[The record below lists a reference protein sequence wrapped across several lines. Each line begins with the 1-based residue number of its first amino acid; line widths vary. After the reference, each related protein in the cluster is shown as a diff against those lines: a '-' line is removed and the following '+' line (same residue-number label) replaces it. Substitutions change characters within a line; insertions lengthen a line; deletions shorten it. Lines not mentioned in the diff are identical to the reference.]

1 MTQHSCQVKIDVIDN
16 KIADIC
22 ALKNR
27 EKIKEHYQ
35 TVTDCSGNFNIP
47 KMWGLK
53 KKLNLSSK
61 DVPSAKKDKTGNL
74 ITTQNGL
81 LALYK
86 NTYMERLSHKE
97 IRPEYETLKILK
109 ENLFQLRYQLSS
121 QSISEDWSVEEIEKI
136 CKSLKNSKARDECG
150 LVYELFKPPM
160 LDRTSTN
167 LCQNFSIW

>member
-1 MTQHSCQVKIDVIDN
+1 MVSLQEKIDVIEN

-61 DVPSAKKDKTGNL
+61 DVPSAKKDKAGNL

-121 QSISEDWSVEEIEKI
+121 QRISEDWSVEEIEKI

-150 LVYELFKPPM
+150 LVYELFKPPYAG
-160 LDRTSTN
+160 
-167 LCQNFSIW
+167 